1 MASSGDRVSPAFT
14 NVEGNIKTLRAIAWQ
29 NSIECHRVIQI
40 LLALQA
46 NQTPAHSKL
55 QKVFADKLPL
65 FFMTTLEE
73 KFFGALEDD
82 VICDFELRNAIIDLL
97 ARWDKTYYATYQDLC
112 ADSSVREKLNVVLP
126 KRIPLW
132 IWMKKRLFPDIELFP
147 NESGVWI
154 IRSSPGRWRIQSELL
169 GRWKLHTTP
178 TE

>member
-1 MASSGDRVSPAFT
+1 MAASGDGASPAFT
-14 NVEGNIKTLRAIAWQ
+14 NVEGNTKTLRTIAWH

-46 NQTPAHSKL
+46 NQTPAHSQL
-55 QKVFADKLPL
+55 RKVLADKLPL
-65 FFMTTLEE
+65 FFMPTLEE
-73 KFFGALEDD
+73 TFFGALEDD
-82 VICDFELRNAIIDLL
+82 VICDFELRSAIIDFL
-97 ARWDKTYYATYQDLC
+97 ARWGKDYYATYEDMC

-132 IWMKKRLFPDIELFP
+132 IWMRKRLFPDIELW

-154 IRSSPGRWRIQSELL
+154 IRISPGRWRIQSELL
-169 GRWKLHTTP
+169 GRWKLLTTP